1 MYSAIDLTFHTT
13 LLPWLGLGYASVFA
27 TLYPYNAYS
36 WAGKQLV
43 PGLTT
48 IYCTFQPIGTIA
60 LSFLIFASVITL
72 PEGLGAGL
80 VIAGLL
86 VTVYSQHKDGGDGRS
101 DSDSSDDCP
110 SDGSLSAFDGSA
122 AHLTSERLLRHA
134 VR

>member
-1 MYSAIDLTFHTT
+1 MTNYTCSAVDLVFNGA

-27 TLYPYNAYS
+27 TLFPYNAFS

-60 LSFLIFASVITL
+60 LSFLLFATVVTL

-80 VIAGLL
+80 VIVGLI
-86 VTVYSQHKDGGDGRS
+86 VTVYSQYMEGAARS
-101 DSDSSDDCP
+101 DSDDSSDDNDDATA
-110 SDGSLSAFDGSA
+110 SESGAQLIK
-122 AHLTSERLLRHA
+122 ERLLRPSS
-134 VR
+134 